1 MKMSNDLLCDGDE
14 RSVCVQ
20 PTECHGP
27 CLRKR
32 KDTVLVLC
40 VCVCVRACACSV
52 CVCVCICVYVSCCLL
67 RHPWVLT
74 CKKCKCAVLGWLCVY
89 ICWWLICFQV
99 VWLQSQDCGWNMMCI
114 GICDFLTVMS
124 KIIYHHCASNGSE
137 KSSRSN
143 ISLKLSSLFF
153 EASGLVLGT

>member
-32 KDTVLVLC
+32 KDTVFGSL
-40 VCVCVRACACSV
+40 CVCVRACACSV
-52 CVCVCICVYVSCCLL
+52 YVCVCICVYVSCCLL

-74 CKKCKCAVLGWLCVY
+74 CKKCKCAVLGWLCVC
-89 ICWWLICFQV
+89 ICWWLISVSKWYGYSHRIVDEIWCVLEFVIFWLSWAKSFTIIVPQMEV
-99 VWLQSQDCGWNMMCI
+99 KNHQDQISVWNYQAY
-114 GICDFLTVMS
+114 F
-124 KIIYHHCASNGSE
+124 
-137 KSSRSN
+137 
-143 ISLKLSSLFF
+143 LKLLDWF
-153 EASGLVLGT
+153 